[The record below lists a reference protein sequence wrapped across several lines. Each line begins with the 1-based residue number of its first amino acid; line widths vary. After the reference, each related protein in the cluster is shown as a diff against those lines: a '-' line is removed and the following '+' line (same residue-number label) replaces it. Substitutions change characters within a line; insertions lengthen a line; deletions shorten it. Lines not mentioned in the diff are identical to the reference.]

1 MHVGYMYIGLWS
13 NTLEERDYID
23 DVGRRKSKTKK
34 VFTEKYGSVW
44 TGSVY
49 YQWIGKNGTFLKK
62 YVKETVK

>member
-1 MHVGYMYIGLWS
+1 
-13 NTLEERDYID
+13 
-23 DVGRRKSKTKK
+23 

-62 YVKETVK
+62 YVRETVK